1 MSLRTAIF
9 AGVAVASIGTAA
21 FAQAGYDNR
30 YGNGPR
36 ESTPAEMQQTDQLN
50 QQSSD
55 VAQSDNAMQA
65 QVQSQYQDQ
74 QRQYG
79 DEMQRYQAQ
88 QERYRYDRARYS
100 AYLAGYARAQY
111 DWSYPVPVFYP

>member
-1 MSLRTAIF
+1 
-9 AGVAVASIGTAA
+9 
-21 FAQAGYDNR
+21 
-30 YGNGPR
+30 
-36 ESTPAEMQQTDQLN
+36 MQQTDQLN
-50 QQSSD
+50 QQSTSG
-55 VAQSDNAMQA
+55 AQSDNAMQA
-65 QVQSQYQDQ
+65 QYQDQ
-74 QRQYG
+74 QQRYN